1 MLKVFPSNFAFFKN
15 PGDSRNI
22 LTPSGE
28 PLAICC
34 SNECLFV
41 AVEPCL
47 LEAYQ
52 LRSWQLLGQ
61 FRTIDSVHQLA
72 YSGHGDC
79 ILTLE
84 RKPGAQ
90 LSFARVYFK
99 WRSSSVDK
107 PVRVNLLSSL
117 TPGAEAEVGAGGA
130 AHRIAAEIVEL
141 PSNDSASCLA
151 CCQHSGRVAMVM
163 GDTIRLFSL
172 GVKGAC
178 SEATPTP
185 SIELLL
191 DVCLSTASIKQVAI
205 SGDNLA
211 FITSHEACVL
221 RLSLI
226 SEGAVVAEDFQFN
239 GGEED
244 KMEASDDLALP
255 KDQSFVSWSPS
266 LGWEAEKKS
275 ASYSVTQN
283 SHVTSHGTK
292 PHPPVIGTVSLASVT
307 CSGQA
312 KRRDSQR
319 EVLGPTEDI
328 IGGPLEVE
336 LHSSSF
342 QCCRVL
348 TMLHRSF
355 PAAPPLTR
363 SFTLGSKVTQS
374 TSAEEGL
381 HTVQLVPTMVESGGE
396 PGEGGRVQDLVCQ
409 FITPSSSSLL
419 LPFPSSPPSQLV
431 HD

>member
-1 MLKVFPSNFAFFKN
+1 MLKVVPSNFAFFKN

-41 AVEPCL
+41 AVEACL

-61 FRTIDSVHQLA
+61 FRTIDTVQQLA

-99 WRSSSVDK
+99 WRGSSVEK

-117 TPGAEAEVGAGGA
+117 TPGAEAEAEAGAA

-141 PSNDSASCLA
+141 PSNDSAFYLA

-191 DVCLSTASIKQVAI
+191 DVCLATAPIKQVAI
-205 SGDNLA
+205 FGDNLA

-221 RLSLI
+221 RLSLVG
-226 SEGAVVAEDFQFN
+226 EDAMVTEDFHFH

-244 KMEASDDLALP
+244 KMEASDDLTLP

-266 LGWEAEKKS
+266 LGWKAEKES
-275 ASYSVTQN
+275 AAYSATRDG
-283 SHVTSHGTK
+283 HVTSHGTN
-292 PHPPVIGTVSLASVT
+292 PRPPVIGSVSLASMT

-312 KRRDSQR
+312 KRRESQR

-336 LHSSSF
+336 LHSSSY
-342 QCCRVL
+342 QHCRVL

-355 PAAPPLTR
+355 PSAPPLTR
-363 SFTLGSKVTQS
+363 SFSLGSKVTQ
-374 TSAEEGL
+374 TTVAEEGL
-381 HTVQLVPTMVESGGE
+381 HTVQLVPTMVES
-396 PGEGGRVQDLVCQ
+396 EGGSGEEVGGTQDLTCQ
-409 FITPSSSSLL
+409 FILILPPHSWSAGGGPSLL
-419 LPFPSSPPSQLV
+419 PG
-431 HD
+431 